1 MMSYRNILTL
11 VLLSFSFLAVAQ
23 TTGKENSSTQNSSE
37 KVKDIDEVVLKGK
50 NTKYKKKK
58 ENPAYAIL
66 KEVWK
71 RKKNNGLDKYKT
83 YQFDEYEKIE
93 FDLNNIDSAFMKK
106 KIFNKMDFV
115 FDYADSTANGKMAL
129 PVFLNESH
137 YKNFGQNQPDKKAKR
152 DLVAQKTS
160 GFQDNEIVSLTA
172 KNLFKEI
179 NIYDNTINF
188 FNIGFQSPISTDGFS
203 TYEYEL
209 LDETTIDAEPVYRIK
224 YEPKRKD
231 VLAFQ
236 GYLYISKDLYSVVKV
251 TLKSTQKMNV
261 NFVNGL
267 YAELEFTNP
276 DPETFLP
283 YRTYTEFDLALT
295 SKNKNTKG
303 LTSKRTV
310 LFTQYDFDKPIDQAI
325 FDKIIVD
332 KDLKALAQ
340 NNEYW
345 NSVRTEELSNTEAG
359 VYDMLDKLGKVPKFN
374 TMVKLYETVGSGY
387 FNVGKAIDIGD
398 LYSTFGFNDVEGTRL
413 RFGARTF
420 FSPNDMWRVQG
431 YGAYGFKDHKFKYG
445 AEAKIMFDKNNR
457 FMMGIGTRRD
467 IMQLGVQLTTDD
479 GIMSRSFASSA
490 LFARGENASLSNVN
504 QTNFFTSIEPWK
516 NVQIR
521 VDGTVQSINS
531 ANEAGFNLHYYRD
544 DVLRKTVNDSKVAL
558 SIIARPGAK
567 YSKWGVDRYEHTTL
581 APTFVLK
588 YTRGI
593 EDLFNSDFNYNKL
606 QFMYSQPIL
615 LATWGKTLVTV
626 EAGKNFDTVPL
637 ALQNVIPGNQSYSL
651 APNTFALL
659 NYYEFV
665 ADTYSTLH
673 LEHHFN
679 GKILSYIPLIK
690 KLKLREVAFIRG
702 AYGTLSDASKNINV
716 ENTKYSAPDQ
726 QIYYEY
732 GFGLENIG
740 LGNFRIFRVD
750 FNWRGN
756 YLNKPDVSKF
766 GIKAGFQFSF

>member
-1 MMSYRNILTL
+1 MMFNKIYFSTLLLTVGTCYFAQNNPNQILNPTD
-11 VLLSFSFLAVAQ
+11 
-23 TTGKENSSTQNSSE
+23 
-37 KVKDIDEVVLKGK
+37 KVKDIEEVVLKSK
-50 NTKYKKKK
+50 AKKYKNKK

-66 KEVWK
+66 KEVWN
-71 RKKNNGLDKYKT
+71 RKKNNGLDKYQS

-93 FDLNNIDSAFMKK
+93 FDLNNIDSTFMQK
-106 KIFNKMDFV
+106 KIFNKMDFI
-115 FDYADSTANGKMAL
+115 FKYADSTANGKMAL
-129 PVFLNESH
+129 PIFLNESH
-137 YKNFGQNQPDKKAKR
+137 YKTFGENKPDKKTKKN
-152 DLVAQKTS
+152 LEAQKTS

-172 KNLFKEI
+172 KNLFKDI

-203 TYEYEL
+203 TYDYNL
-209 LDETTIDAEPVYRIK
+209 LGESTIDGENCYRIQ

-231 VLAFQ
+231 VLAFR
-236 GYLYISKDLYSVVKV
+236 GYLYISKDSYAVVKV
-251 TLKSTQKMNV
+251 TLRSTQKMNV
-261 NFVNGL
+261 NFVNNV
-267 YAELEFTNP
+267 YAEFEYANP
-276 DPETFLP
+276 DLETFLP
-283 YRTYTEFDLALT
+283 HRTYTEFDLALT

-303 LTSKRTV
+303 ITSKRTV
-310 LFTQYDFDKPIDQAI
+310 LYTGYDFNKPIDQSI
-325 FDKIIVD
+325 FENKEVYT
-332 KDLKALAQ
+332 DLKALAK
-340 NNEYW
+340 NEDYW
-345 NSVRTEELSNTEAG
+345 NEVRTEELSGTEAG
-359 VYDMLDKLGKVPKFN
+359 IYQMLDQLQEVPKFN
-374 TMVKLYETVGSGY
+374 NMVKLYETLGSGY

-398 LYSTFGFNDVEGTRL
+398 LYSTFGFNEVEGTRVRL
-413 RFGARTF
+413 GARTF
-420 FSPNDMWRVQG
+420 FSPNDIWRVQG
-431 YGAYGFKDHKFKYG
+431 YGAYGFKDKEFKYA
-445 AEAKIMFDKNNR
+445 AEAKAMFNKNNR
-457 FMMGIGTRRD
+457 FMIGMGHRKD

-490 LFARGENASLSNVN
+490 LFARGENASLSEVT
-504 QTNFFTSIEPWK
+504 QTNLFTSIEPWK
-516 NVQIR
+516 NVQLR
-521 VDGTVQSINS
+521 LDGTVQSIRS

-544 DVLRKTVNDSKVAL
+544 NVLRKTVNDSRVAL

-567 YSKWGVDRYEHTTL
+567 YSKWGIDRYEHTTL
-581 APTFVLK
+581 APTLVLK

-606 QFMYSQPIL
+606 QFMYTQPIL
-615 LATWGKTLVTV
+615 TGTWGKSIVTV

-651 APNTFALL
+651 APNTFSQL

-665 ADTYSTLH
+665 ADQYATMH

-679 GKILSYIPLIK
+679 GKLLSYIPLIK

-702 AYGTLSDASKNINV
+702 AYGSLSDASKNINV

-732 GFGLENIG
+732 GVGLENIG
-740 LGNFRIFRVD
+740 LGNFRIFRID

-756 YLNKPDVSKF
+756 YLDRPDISKF